1 MVPDDAPDELV
12 QLRAKL
18 AIVREQ
24 ADQARDKA
32 LVAEAELLGK
42 IAAAK
47 TTTVQAFTRK
57 RSTRRD
63 FPADLPREQVV
74 IPAPDRCPCCGSD
87 DLSHLP
93 AAVTETLER
102 VPARHKVIQTVREEV
117 SCRQCE
123 KISQPPA
130 PFHVTPRGM
139 FGPHFLANLAF
150 QKYGLHQPLAV
161 NPNRSDDLEPFRV
174 APPSTPFPIQ
184 YLHRR
189 PSLSRRTSITTSLWT
204 SLTRLHHCP
213 AGGLNRSVAAKQR
226 PDQQQ

>member
-1 MVPDDAPDELV
+1 MVSSDTPDELV
-12 QLRAKL
+12 QLRAEL
-18 AIVREQ
+18 AIVREKALAAEAEVAKAWAIN
-24 ADQARDKA
+24 ADLLARNAHLELMNEQMRRDKYGA
-32 LVAEAELLGK
+32 RSERSRRLLDQLELTFEELEANASEAELLGQ

-47 TTTVQAFTRK
+47 TTSVQAFTRK

-74 IPAPDRCPCCGSD
+74 IPAPEMCPCCGSG

-93 AAVTETLER
+93 AVVTETLER
-102 VPARHKVIQTVREEV
+102 VPARHKVIQTVREKV

-150 QKYGLHQPLAV
+150 QKYGLHQPLNSQRDRLGPKA
-161 NPNRSDDLEPFRV
+161 
-174 APPSTPFPIQ
+174 
-184 YLHRR
+184 
-189 PSLSRRTSITTSLWT
+189 SR
-204 SLTRLHHCP
+204 
-213 AGGLNRSVAAKQR
+213 
-226 PDQQQ
+226 